1 MLLTPHLLLKLLQF
15 FFYIDNAKA
24 PNITNLHKLVANHL
38 FCHQLR
44 YFENIMKKMVAFFL
58 TEQSIV
64 KDGEVIYLF
73 IHVLLLLFFVGLL
86 MFFLWLLFLLLF
98 FFLAFL
104 LLCCLPVSSKD
115 FVINLQLI
123 WRKILCSN
131 PGRIVTIR
139 TAVLLTNN
147 EARISIV
154 SCIIYNVDFIAT
166 KSWKLVIVAV
176 RGVLIVAAYVI
187 FEISITVVVFQ

>member
-1 MLLTPHLLLKLLQF
+1 MSSVALLWKYHEKDGSFLFDWAKYSQRRRSDLFIYSCFAITF
-15 FFYIDNAKA
+15 FCWLVDVF
-24 PNITNLHKLVANHL
+24 LVA
-38 FCHQLR
+38 
-44 YFENIMKKMVAFFL
+44 V
-58 TEQSIV
+58 V
-64 KDGEVIYLF
+64 
-73 IHVLLLLFFVGLL
+73 FVVV
-86 MFFLWLLFLLLF
+86 

-139 TAVLLTNN
+139 TAVLLTNS

-187 FEISITVVVFQ
+187 FEISITVVVFQWV